1 MPGHVDACLGFLELL
16 TKTYRLSPRTARSL
30 LVDST
35 STQVLCITEVILNT
49 LEGNLTISNRPQQE
63 LARFKTVLRKVPRT
77 LAPISLAEIDTG
89 AVNSTVSAVAQEA
102 TDAPATTAA
111 GRRASLNSNSLVNST
126 NSGRSKI
133 SDINNNSSVNKQLKK
148 VSNKNNRPL
157 KTSAASRKSLRQLYV
172 KHYKTIVEF
181 LERCIPHLAHLLGE

>member
-16 TKTYRLSPRTARSL
+16 VKTYRLSPRTARSL

-63 LARFKTVLRKVPRT
+63 LARFKTVLRKVPRI
-77 LAPISLAEIDTG
+77 LATIPLAKIATTPVTSTG
-89 AVNSTVSAVAQEA
+89 VATGQLA
-102 TDAPATTAA
+102 TDASATETA
-111 GRRASLNSNSLVNST
+111 GHSVSLNSATAVNST
-126 NSGRSKI
+126 NSSIRT
-133 SDINNNSSVNKQLKK
+133 INNISSKSSGSNLPKK
-148 VSNKNNRPL
+148 VNNKNNRPL
-157 KTSAASRKSLRQLYV
+157 KTSAASRTKLRELYV

-181 LERCIPHLAHLLGE
+181 LERCIAQLRHLIGE